1 MNRSDQTKAQ
11 AGPHNPGENRAWNH
25 MCMNDIRPKV
35 SQCAPQGQCCA
46 PQGNRTPSF
55 LVDLEMPDAMMG
67 QEAQ

>member
-1 MNRSDQTKAQ
+1 M
-11 AGPHNPGENRAWNH
+11 H
-25 MCMNDIRPKV
+25 DIWPKL
-35 SQCAPQGQCCA
+35 SQCAPQGQGCP